1 MEYIV
6 KVTGLAQV
14 EQFLKMD
21 AESEEEAIIEVNK
34 YELWNDGV
42 WKFVQLNDIDSVK
55 KTLYVEKQFIEKEE
69 EVEK

>member
-42 WKFVQLNDIDSVK
+42 WKFVQLNDIDSVDLFQHLN
-55 KTLYVEKQFIEKEE
+55 TINGVEIK
-69 EVEK
+69 

>member
-21 AESEEEAIIEVNK
+21 AESKEQAI
-34 YELWNDGV
+34 
-42 WKFVQLNDIDSVK
+42 IDSV
-55 KTLYVEKQFIEKEE
+55 
-69 EVEK
+69 EVLK